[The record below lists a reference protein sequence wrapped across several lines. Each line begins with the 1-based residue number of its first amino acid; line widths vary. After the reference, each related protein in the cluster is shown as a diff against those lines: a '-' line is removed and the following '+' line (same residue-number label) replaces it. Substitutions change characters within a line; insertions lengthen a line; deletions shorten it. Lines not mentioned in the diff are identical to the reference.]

1 MNAQRQL
8 LPKGDLRKG
17 FFLSTKSSKI
27 ITKKL
32 QKSYCKLVSKEL
44 QYGYSKGRDPLA
56 VCEIFFFLFLG
67 YRAPGLLLRLELL
80 HSLCSVCRTGDV
92 PLRVQK
98 SSSGSRTSFFACRK
112 PPESSK
118 SMTLRGFGGH
128 FACFSQKDSFK
139 VWRGR
144 GLYSEAECGKV
155 YTINLD
161 GSNMN
166 DFVVECFMLR

>member
-1 MNAQRQL
+1 MCPQKVQKLLQRNY
-8 LPKGDLRKG
+8 RKAIANW
-17 FFLSTKSSKI
+17 F
-27 ITKKL
+27 
-32 QKSYCKLVSKEL
+32 QKSYNMVTARAQAQLSVKSFSSC
-44 QYGYSKGRDPLA
+44 
-56 VCEIFFFLFLG
+56 FLG

-98 SSSGSRTSFFACRK
+98 SSSVTRTSFFACRR

-144 GLYSEAECGKV
+144 GLYSEAEWGKV
-155 YTINLD
+155 YTIKLD

>member
-1 MNAQRQL
+1 MVTARAEIPWL
-8 LPKGDLRKG
+8 CV
-17 FFLSTKSSKI
+17 KSFS
-27 ITKKL
+27 
-32 QKSYCKLVSKEL
+32 SC
-44 QYGYSKGRDPLA
+44 
-56 VCEIFFFLFLG
+56 FLG

-92 PLRVQK
+92 PLRV
-98 SSSGSRTSFFACRK
+98 
-112 PPESSK
+112 SK

-128 FACFSQKDSFK
+128 FACFSPKDSFK

>member
-1 MNAQRQL
+1 M
-8 LPKGDLRKG
+8 
-17 FFLSTKSSKI
+17 TKP
-27 ITKKL
+27 
-32 QKSYCKLVSKEL
+32 YCKIVSKEL

-98 SSSGSRTSFFACRK
+98 SSSVTRTSFFACRK

-155 YTINLD
+155 YTILQLIT
-161 GSNMN
+161 
-166 DFVVECFMLR
+166 MLRYKTTEMPPLLHHYYTNFSATP

>member
-1 MNAQRQL
+1 M
-8 LPKGDLRKG
+8 
-17 FFLSTKSSKI
+17 TKP
-27 ITKKL
+27 
-32 QKSYCKLVSKEL
+32 YCKIVSKEL

-98 SSSGSRTSFFACRK
+98 SSSVLDELFCIHKSRKNRLLMR
-112 PPESSK
+112 E
-118 SMTLRGFGGH
+118 SMTLRHFGGQ